1 MRIQFYPST
10 DLENKLVAD
19 SKTLNVNV
27 STLVNDILNK
37 HYGLIP
43 PSSLTGV
50 EIETK
55 FFEELRAYVKNP
67 VNKNVEFDLNTASS
81 TYSKID
87 MVYAGKPH
95 ILKAQ
100 LGKKFATQV
109 GQGDFANVIQV
120 MNGKKPKRSVGNRA
134 ALYMI
139 V

>member
-43 PSSLTGV
+43 PSSLTEV

-67 VNKNVEFDLNTASS
+67 VNKNVDFDLNAASS